1 MMLHHDKHHRS
12 YVEGLNKAEKMME
25 EARKTNKFDLIKHWE
40 REAAFH
46 GSGHYLHTIFWNNMK
61 KTVVEVQE
69 ELFHNKLNKILGAFY
84 VSKNIL
90 QKQPLK

>member
-25 EARKTNKFDLIKHWE
+25 EARKTNQFDLIKHWE

-61 KTVVEVQE
+61 KVAAEVQE
-69 ELFHNKLNKILGAFY
+69 GLFHTGLNKILEVSCVFKTFY
-84 VSKNIL
+84 RSSL
-90 QKQPLK
+90 

>member
-12 YVEGLNKAEKMME
+12 YVEGLNKAEDDGRSE
-25 EARKTNKFDLIKHWE
+25 KTNQFDLIKHWE

-61 KTVVEVQE
+61 KGGGGSPRG
-69 ELFHNKLNKILGAFY
+69 LFHTGLNKILEVSCVFKTFY
-84 VSKNIL
+84 RSSL
-90 QKQPLK
+90 

>member
-46 GSGHYLHTIFWNNMK
+46 GQVITYTRYFGIT
-61 KTVVEVQE
+61 
-69 ELFHNKLNKILGAFY
+69 
-84 VSKNIL
+84 
-90 QKQPLK
+90 